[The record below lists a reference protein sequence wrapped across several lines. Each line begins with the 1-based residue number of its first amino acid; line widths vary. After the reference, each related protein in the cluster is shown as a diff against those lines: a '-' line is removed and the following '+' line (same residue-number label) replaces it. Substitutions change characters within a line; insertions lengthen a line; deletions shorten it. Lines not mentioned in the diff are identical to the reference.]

1 MGATNGYLYRVLIEQ
16 AVWSAVLG
24 YGFAMVA
31 ASFIVQGSEKG
42 GALILMPVAMKI
54 GMLLL
59 AVFMCITAA
68 LVSINKVTRLDPA
81 MVFRG

>member
-1 MGATNGYLYRVLIEQ
+1 
-16 AVWSAVLG
+16 
-24 YGFAMVA
+24 
-31 ASFIVQGSEKG
+31 
-42 GALILMPVAMKI
+42 
-54 GMLLL
+54 MLLL